1 MAILVC
7 ERKWTINASWIS
19 ESIHNDA
26 SFDFIG
32 SFGERRWNLKNNN
45 NKKKISCTKEIMAMK
60 TPWLLKSLTKKLY
73 SYTNVVYFK
82 VLVITSIATLL

>member
-26 SFDFIG
+26 LFDFMG

-45 NKKKISCTKEIMAMK
+45 KKKKISCTKGIMAMK

-73 SYTNVVYFK
+73 SYTNEVYLK
-82 VLVITSIATLL
+82 VLVITSITTLL